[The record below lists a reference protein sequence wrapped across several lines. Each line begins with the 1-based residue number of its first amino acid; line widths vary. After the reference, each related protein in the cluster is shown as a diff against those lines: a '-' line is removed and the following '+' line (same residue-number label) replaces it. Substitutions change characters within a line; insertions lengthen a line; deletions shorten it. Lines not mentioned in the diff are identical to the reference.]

1 MRAKTERQIPVF
13 SAVIYPYFWE
23 SLEDLITGYISEVKR
38 RNIFRFG
45 IHYPV
50 RNPVT
55 GGHRYYLA
63 HFLGT

>member
-1 MRAKTERQIPVF
+1 
-13 SAVIYPYFWE
+13 
-23 SLEDLITGYISEVKR
+23 LEDLITGYISEVKR

-63 HFLGT
+63 HFWGT